1 MANKQDEQVQ
11 ALFKIVQEKKAEIAK
26 TEKPSWETNC
36 SFRYNPNS
44 ASEDHQIQ
52 TVKKVSDLVRIA
64 AFIIEKKQSHDKAN
78 EMLETNVKFDW
89 LGFSLEAW
97 ISDIKTRVNKI
108 DISKKRDELEK
119 LETRLN
125 SLISPEL
132 RNQMELEEITA
143 LLKGGK
149 A

>member
-1 MANKQDEQVQ
+1 
-11 ALFKIVQEKKAEIAK
+11 
-26 TEKPSWETNC
+26 
-36 SFRYNPNS
+36 
-44 ASEDHQIQ
+44 
-52 TVKKVSDLVRIA
+52 
-64 AFIIEKKQSHDKAN
+64 
-78 EMLETNVKFDW
+78 MLETNVKFDW

>member
-52 TVKKVSDLVRIA
+52 TVKKVSDLVRI
-64 AFIIEKKQSHDKAN
+64 
-78 EMLETNVKFDW
+78 NVY
-89 LGFSLEAW
+89 
-97 ISDIKTRVNKI
+97 IT
-108 DISKKRDELEK
+108 ELDDEK
-119 LETRLN
+119 LAVFRTVRDTILDLESVPASTVIGVH
-125 SLISPEL
+125 SLFKDSTI
-132 RNQMELEEITA
+132 EIDA
-143 LLKGGK
+143 I
-149 A
+149 AAV